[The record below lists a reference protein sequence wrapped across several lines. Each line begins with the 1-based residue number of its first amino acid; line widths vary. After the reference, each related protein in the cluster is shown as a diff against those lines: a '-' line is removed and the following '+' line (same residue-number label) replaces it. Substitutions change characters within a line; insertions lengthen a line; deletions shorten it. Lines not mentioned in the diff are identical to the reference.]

1 MLLILKKIPALK
13 ATFRFI
19 FSNKHTNMKILCVGR
34 NYSEHAKE
42 LGNEVPENPVIFSKP
57 DTALLK
63 NGEDFFHPE
72 FSNDIHHEVELV
84 IKISK
89 MGKKIQPKF
98 ARNYF
103 TEIGLGIDF
112 TARDMQS
119 KLKEKGLP
127 WELAKAFDGSAP
139 IGDFI
144 NIEGIDLSNINF
156 SLKKNDE
163 IVQQG
168 NTSHMIFKFEE
179 IISFVSQ
186 YFTLK
191 VGDLIYTGTP
201 AGVSKVNVGDKLEG
215 FIEDKPMLKCNIK

>member
-1 MLLILKKIPALK
+1 
-13 ATFRFI
+13 
-19 FSNKHTNMKILCVGR
+19 MKILCVGR

-42 LGNEVPENPVIFSKP
+42 LGNAVPENPVIFSKP

-63 NGEDFFHPE
+63 NGDPFYHPDF
-72 FSNDIHHEVELV
+72 STDIHHEVELV
-84 IKISK
+84 IKINK

-103 TEIGLGIDF
+103 NEIGLGIDF

-144 NIEGIDLSNINF
+144 PIEGKDLSNINF
-156 SLKKNDE
+156 SLKKNGE
-163 IVQQG
+163 VVQKG
-168 NTSHMIFKFEE
+168 NTDQMIFQFEE
-179 IISFVSQ
+179 IVSFVSQ

-215 FIEDKPMLKCNIK
+215 FIEDKMMLICNIK

>member
-1 MLLILKKIPALK
+1 
-13 ATFRFI
+13 
-19 FSNKHTNMKILCVGR
+19 MKILCVGR
-34 NYSEHAKE
+34 NYTEHAKE
-42 LGNEVPENPVIFSKP
+42 LGNAVPENPVIFSKP

-63 NGEDFFHPE
+63 NGEPFYHPDF
-72 FSNDIHHEVELV
+72 SSDIHHEVELV

-103 TEIGLGIDF
+103 NEIGLGIDF
-112 TARDMQS
+112 TARDTQS

-139 IGDFI
+139 IGEFI
-144 NIEGIDLSNINF
+144 NVEGKDLSNINF
-156 SLKKNDE
+156 SLKKNGE
-163 IVQQG
+163 VVQQG
-168 NTSHMIFKFEE
+168 NTSQMIFQFEE
-179 IISFVSQ
+179 IVSFVSQ

-201 AGVSKVNVGDKLEG
+201 AGVSKINIGDKLEG
-215 FIEDKPMLKCNIK
+215 FIEDQPMLVCEVK

>member
-1 MLLILKKIPALK
+1 
-13 ATFRFI
+13 
-19 FSNKHTNMKILCVGR
+19 MKILCVGR
-34 NYSEHAKE
+34 NYTEHAKE
-42 LGNEVPENPVIFSKP
+42 LGNAVPENPVIFSKP

-63 NGEDFFHPE
+63 NGEPFYHPDF
-72 FSNDIHHEVELV
+72 SSDIHHEVELV

-103 TEIGLGIDF
+103 NEIGLGIDF
-112 TARDMQS
+112 TARDTQS

-139 IGDFI
+139 IGEFI
-144 NIEGIDLSNINF
+144 NVEGKDLSNINF
-156 SLKKNDE
+156 SLKKNGE
-163 IVQQG
+163 VVQQG
-168 NTSHMIFKFEE
+168 NTSQMIFPFEE
-179 IISFVSQ
+179 IVSFVSQ

-201 AGVSKVNVGDKLEG
+201 AGVSKINIGDKLEG
-215 FIEDKPMLKCNIK
+215 FIEDQPMLVCEVK

>member
-1 MLLILKKIPALK
+1 
-13 ATFRFI
+13 
-19 FSNKHTNMKILCVGR
+19 MKILCVGR

-42 LGNEVPENPVIFSKP
+42 LGNAVPENPVIFSKP
-57 DTALLK
+57 DTALIK
-63 NGEDFFHPE
+63 NNEPFYHPDF
-72 FSNDIHHEVELV
+72 SQDIHHEVELV

-112 TARDMQS
+112 TARDVQS

-139 IGDFI
+139 IGEFI
-144 NIEGIDLSNINF
+144 NIEGKDLSNINF
-156 SLKKNDE
+156 SLTKNGE
-163 IVQQG
+163 MVQQG
-168 NTSHMIFKFEE
+168 NTAQMIFPFEE
-179 IISFVSQ
+179 IVSFVSQ

-201 AGVSKVNVGDKLEG
+201 AGVSKINIGDKLEG
-215 FIEDKPMLKCNIK
+215 FIENQLMLTCEVK

>member
-1 MLLILKKIPALK
+1 
-13 ATFRFI
+13 
-19 FSNKHTNMKILCVGR
+19 MKILCVGR

-42 LGNEVPENPVIFSKP
+42 LGNAVPENPVIFSKP

-63 NGEDFFHPE
+63 DGEVFYIPD
-72 FSNDIHHEVELV
+72 FSNDIHHEIELV
-84 IKISK
+84 IRISK
-89 MGKKIQPKF
+89 MGKKIQEKF
-98 ARNYF
+98 ARNYYH
-103 TEIGLGIDF
+103 EIGIGIDF
-112 TARDMQS
+112 TARDLQS

-139 IGDFI
+139 IGEFISVDGLDLNDIDFT
-144 NIEGIDLSNINF
+144 
-156 SLKKNDE
+156 LKKNNH

-168 NTSHMIFKFEE
+168 NTAQMIFSFDK

-201 AGVSKVNVGDKLEG
+201 AGVGQVNIGDKLEG
-215 FIEDKPMLKCNIK
+215 FIGKKSMLTCEVK

>member
-1 MLLILKKIPALK
+1 
-13 ATFRFI
+13 
-19 FSNKHTNMKILCVGR
+19 MKILCVGR

-42 LGNEVPENPVIFSKP
+42 LGNAVPENPVIFSKP
-57 DTALLK
+57 DTALIK
-63 NGEDFFHPE
+63 NNEPFYHPDFSH
-72 FSNDIHHEVELV
+72 DIHHEVELV

-112 TARDMQS
+112 TARDVQS

-139 IGDFI
+139 IGEFI
-144 NIEGIDLSNINF
+144 NVEGKDLANINF
-156 SLKKNDE
+156 SLTKNGQL
-163 IVQQG
+163 VQQG
-168 NTSHMIFKFEE
+168 NTAQMIFPFEE
-179 IISFVSQ
+179 IVSFVSQ

-201 AGVSKVNVGDKLEG
+201 AGVSKINIGDKLEG
-215 FIEDKPMLKCNIK
+215 FIENQLMLTCEVK

>member
-1 MLLILKKIPALK
+1 
-13 ATFRFI
+13 
-19 FSNKHTNMKILCVGR
+19 MKILCVGR
-34 NYSEHAKE
+34 NYTEHAKE
-42 LGNEVPENPVIFSKP
+42 LGNAVPENPVIFSKP

-63 NGEDFFHPE
+63 NGEPFYHPDF
-72 FSNDIHHEVELV
+72 SSDIHHEVELV

-103 TEIGLGIDF
+103 NEIGLGVDF
-112 TARDMQS
+112 TARDTQS

-127 WELAKAFDGSAP
+127 WELAKAFDRSAP
-139 IGDFI
+139 IGEFI
-144 NIEGIDLSNINF
+144 NVEGKDLSNINF
-156 SLKKNDE
+156 SLKKNGE
-163 IVQQG
+163 VVQQG
-168 NTSHMIFKFEE
+168 NTSQMIFPFEE

-201 AGVSKVNVGDKLEG
+201 AGVSKINIGDKLEG
-215 FIEDKPMLKCNIK
+215 FIEDQPMLVCEVK

>member
-1 MLLILKKIPALK
+1 
-13 ATFRFI
+13 
-19 FSNKHTNMKILCVGR
+19 MKIFCVGR

-42 LGNEVPENPVIFSKP
+42 LGNAVPENPVIFSKP

-63 NGEDFFHPE
+63 NNEPFYLPS

-84 IKISK
+84 IRINKV
-89 MGKKIQPKF
+89 GKKIQEQF

-103 TEIGLGIDF
+103 NEIGLGIDF
-112 TARDMQS
+112 TARDIQTH
-119 KLKEKGLP
+119 LKAKGLP

-139 IGDFI
+139 IGNFI
-144 NIEGIDLSNINF
+144 NIENKDLSTIHF
-156 SLKKNDE
+156 SLKKNGE

-168 NTSHMIFKFEE
+168 NSHDMIFSFEK
-179 IISFVSQ
+179 IVAFISN

-201 AGVSKVNVGDKLEG
+201 SGVAAVKIGDKLEG
-215 FIEDKPMLKCNIK
+215 FIENDLMLSCEVK